1 MALLWD
7 QPIVHLIIVQDLL
20 QMLVDRENHFVRPMK
35 ENFIIVV
42 VLKIVKITRL
52 TELKLVMNIAMT
64 GINIDSLNQSQAW
77 LVYDEC

>member
-7 QPIVHLIIVQDLL
+7 QPIVHLIIVQNPL
-20 QMLVDRENHFVRPMK
+20 QMLVERKYHFVRPTK

-42 VLKIVKITRL
+42 VLRIVRITRL

-64 GINIDSLNQSQAW
+64 GIDIDSLDQSQAW
-77 LVYDEC
+77 LGYDEC